1 MTLDASP
8 RPARPA
14 RRVPNIVE
22 LYGAFEDASHFYIV
36 MEYCAGAGGA
46 TACGWG
52 GGMCARQSAGR
63 NGRCAGPEAA
73 TGRNRPDVFPQPARF
88 APICPAGGD
97 LLEKLL
103 KEKRA
108 ISERRVAITVA
119 IPCLVTLRHL
129 HTVDIIHRQGRRG
142 PCMGQGM
149 PRHG

>member
-1 MTLDASP
+1 M
-8 RPARPA
+8 
-14 RRVPNIVE
+14 
-22 LYGAFEDASHFYIV
+22 
-36 MEYCAGAGGA
+36 AG
-46 TACGWG
+46 G

-73 TGRNRPDVFPQPARF
+73 TGRNRPDVFPQPARS

-129 HTVDIIHRQGRRG
+129 HAVDIIHRQGRRG